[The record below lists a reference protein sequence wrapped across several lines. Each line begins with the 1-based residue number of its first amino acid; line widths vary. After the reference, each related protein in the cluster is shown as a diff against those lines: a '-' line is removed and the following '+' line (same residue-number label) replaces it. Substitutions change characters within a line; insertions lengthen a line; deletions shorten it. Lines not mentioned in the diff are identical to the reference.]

1 MKSVVAIL
9 RSVIVTT
16 LFPFTVLVLGPTA
29 MLCHYL
35 FQNRRLDDYWVSLWG
50 RLCCRMSGVKVIVH
64 GRENIPDEGCLF
76 LFSHSSFFDVFAIA
90 GYLPGV
96 RFGAKAELFKIP
108 IFSHTMR
115 AMDTLPIAR
124 NNRDEVYKIYDEAK
138 ARFANNE
145 QFALSPEGG
154 RFYGREL
161 SPFKAGPFL
170 FAMSAGAPVVPV
182 VIVGAYE
189 ALPKGEILFNR
200 RKLSHTI
207 TMTILEPVATAGF
220 TPETRKELQKTVYE
234 RMNKIWVEQGGWHL

>member
-1 MKSVVAIL
+1 MKSVIALL
-9 RSVIVTT
+9 RSVVVTA
-16 LFPFTVLVLGPTA
+16 LFPITVLVLGPTA

-35 FQNRRLDDYWVSLWG
+35 FQKRRLDDYWVSLWG
-50 RLCCRMSGVKVIVH
+50 RICCRMSGVKVTVQ
-64 GRENIPDEGCLF
+64 GRENIPAEGCLF

-108 IFSHTMR
+108 IFSNTMR
-115 AMDTLPIAR
+115 AMNTLPIAR

-138 ARFANNE
+138 TRFANKE

-154 RFYGREL
+154 RFYGKDL

-189 ALPKGEILFNR
+189 ALPKGEFLFNR
-200 RKLSHTI
+200 RNLTHTI
-207 TMTILEPVATAGF
+207 TMTILQPVATDGF
-220 TPETRKELQKTVYE
+220 TPETRKELQKIVYE
-234 RMNKIWVEQGGWHL
+234 RMNKIWVEQKGYSL